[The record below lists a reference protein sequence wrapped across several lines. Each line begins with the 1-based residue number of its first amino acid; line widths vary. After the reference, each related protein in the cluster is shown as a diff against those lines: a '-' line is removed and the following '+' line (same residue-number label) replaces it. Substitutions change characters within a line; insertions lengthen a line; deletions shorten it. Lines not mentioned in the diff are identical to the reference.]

1 MPRARVRSLLF
12 TPNAPNVL
20 EHLFDCL
27 DAVVPAEDRAVV
39 PAEDLERME
48 HAPLAAR
55 QKTTPA
61 PGADSADQY
70 DIKVRDVQER
80 PYLVLRVSGLP
91 CVAAR
96 GKSDR
101 QNPAAVSS
109 DCQRVAII
117 ECLQLQAQ
125 ILSLIAGLLRAGW
138 WLNAWRARDP
148 KRVEQQTPVRPPAGS
163 GGKIRWHQELGFFPY
178 VLWRLMES
186 TMEKGRVV
194 AETSAKFHGCDAK
207 FTLWSRISYA
217 SQHFVQEKKKERGAG
232 TLYKLLRNKINS
244 ALKLALLSSLDMGW
258 EGEESKLLVEG
269 GGWVNEKSDF
279 VCVSTQRN
287 KSSQVVAAIMVAR
300 ILTRQDHIEH
310 DAFEGYNQDDSS
322 IVARAGRTLED
333 VAEQMHSDATGKL
346 GPSHHLAKVDEV
358 FGRPPERTALF
369 LFQAFEA
376 VEALAKSSCLLTS
389 TEVTSTKGCWESDWV
404 EQLNRFGRQVLLESI
419 GILCFALKYIA
430 VEPPLNPTPAP
441 WRANFFELYTRKGE
455 HMLQGADDAVN
466 AVIQGWPSLQETLEE
481 KCAKFKEWRDSAHM
495 EPNTKTPIRLQ
506 GLEFLLIE
514 CGKRRMQVRPK
525 FGILRGPQKEPLNIQ
540 LTTIVN
546 ILFAVDVKTAIDADT
561 IMADSRRQND
571 DYHHHAYEAL
581 LKDAAWALVQLGD
594 EGLGT
599 WFRLVKE
606 LLRRVVFC
614 LSRAC
619 DSLDLNQV
627 EKELVQQYLQADR
640 RGANVHVDGTLQSAL
655 RHLAITAADLTY
667 TEMLEKDRRE
677 RERRDDG
684 TVGVADGRWKEVLE
698 LTLEA
703 IGWYVR
709 HAESEDATADGG
721 EHVSHACSV
730 HTCCRQHTHCMHM
743 HACVEVRSARTHP
756 QAFYLM

>member
-1 MPRARVRSLLF
+1 VRSLLF
-12 TPNAPNVL
+12 ASDAPPPANVL

-27 DAVVPAEDRAVV
+27 DAVVPAED
-39 PAEDLERME
+39 
-48 HAPLAAR
+48 LAASE
-55 QKTTPA
+55 KMTPA

-70 DIKVRDVQER
+70 DIKVRDVHER

-138 WLNAWRARDP
+138 RLNAWRA
-148 KRVEQQTPVRPPAGS
+148 
-163 GGKIRWHQELGFFPY
+163 GGEGRSRWHQQLGFFPY
-178 VLWRLMES
+178 VLSRLMWRADAEEPDAAEPRCAVRAS
-186 TMEKGRVV
+186 ATAPRCWRGKG
-194 AETSAKFHGCDAK
+194 EAKFDGCDAK

-217 SQHFVQEKKKERGAG
+217 SQHFVQEKKERGAPG

-269 GGWVNEKSDF
+269 VPKGVPCWVNAQSNF
-279 VCVSTQRN
+279 VCVSTHSN

-300 ILTRQDHIEH
+300 ILTRQDHIER
-310 DAFEGYNQDDSS
+310 DAFEGNNHKDDQS
-322 IVARAGRTLED
+322 IVARAGKTLED
-333 VAEQMHSDATGKL
+333 VAEQLGSNATGEL
-346 GPSHHLAKVDEV
+346 GPSHDLVKVDEV
-358 FGRPPERTALF
+358 FGRPPEDTAQF
-369 LFQAFEA
+369 LCQAFEA

-430 VEPPLNPTPAP
+430 VEPPLNPAPAP
-441 WRANFFELYTRKGE
+441 WRANFFELYKQKGE
-455 HMLQGADDAVN
+455 FVLAAADHAVN
-466 AVIQGWPSLQETLEE
+466 AVIKGWPSLQETLEE

-495 EPNTKTPIRLQ
+495 EPSTPTRLK
-506 GLEFLLIE
+506 GLEFLLSE
-514 CGKRRMQVRPK
+514 CGKSRMQVRPK
-525 FGILRGPQKEPLNIQ
+525 FGILRGPRKEPLNIQ

-546 ILFAVDVKTAIDADT
+546 ILFAVDVETAIDADT
-561 IMADSRRQND
+561 IMAND
-571 DYHHHAYEAL
+571 EYPYEVL
-581 LKDAAWALVQLGD
+581 LKDAAGALVQLGD

-599 WFRLVKE
+599 WYRLVKE

-614 LSRAC
+614 LSRARHSLTQAR

-627 EKELVQQYLQADR
+627 EKELVQQYLQGDR

-677 RERRDDG
+677 RERRDEG
-684 TVGVADGRWKEVLE
+684 TVGGGREDGRWKEVLE

-703 IGWYVR
+703 IGWYVW
-709 HAESEDATADGG
+709 HAEPEDATADGG
-721 EHVSHACSV
+721 EHVAHACSV
-730 HTCCRQHTHCMHM
+730 HTLCMQNTHCMHM